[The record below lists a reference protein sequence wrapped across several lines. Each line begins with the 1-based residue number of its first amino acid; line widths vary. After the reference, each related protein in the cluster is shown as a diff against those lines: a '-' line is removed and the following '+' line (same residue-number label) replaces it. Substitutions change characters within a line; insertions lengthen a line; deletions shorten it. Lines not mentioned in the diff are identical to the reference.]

1 MKRSDIHLLD
11 LPNEMLVSIL
21 TKLDNVDVLYS
32 LFNINNYRL
41 HTLTTSDVFTNTL
54 KFVTASSTT
63 DGYQSISDTII
74 DRFCMKI
81 LSQIN
86 VRVQCL
92 VLEPTCMERILL
104 ATQYSQLIRLKI
116 YTFRQEILLRY
127 FTGNY
132 FS

>member
-104 ATQYSQLIRLKI
+104 ATQYSQLSRLKI
-116 YTFRQEILLRY
+116 YNFRQEILLRY
-127 FTGNY
+127 FTGNC

>member
-104 ATQYSQLIRLKI
+104 ATQYSQLSRLKI
-116 YTFRQEILLRY
+116 YNFRQEILLRY